1 VKVLTVVGA
10 RPQFVKAGPVSRA
23 LRVAHTELLVHTGQ
37 HYDDAMSAS
46 FFRDLEI
53 PAPEVNLEVGSG
65 AHGEQ
70 TGEMLRRLEPVV
82 LEHEPDWVLVY
93 GDTNST
99 LAAAIV
105 AAKIAYPGGRRPKL
119 AHVEAGLR
127 SFNRAMPEERNRVV
141 ADHLADLL
149 LAPTAAAVEHLE
161 REGLAERALLVGD
174 VMVDA
179 WRWAAAHADAHMPA
193 DAAAHPGYI
202 LLTMHRAENVDH
214 PARLAALLEALGDT
228 ATRLGAPVI
237 FPVHPRTRAILD
249 RDGVRLPAAVHAIDP
264 VGFLEM
270 VALEQGARLIATDS
284 GGVQKEAYLAGVPCI
299 TLRTETE
306 WVETVDA
313 GWNRVVGTDPQ
324 ALNEALADEAFL
336 AGSRPRP
343 ELYGDGRTAARI
355 VAALE
360 RSSAPAAGSEPH
372 GTIPRSTLDPLAE
385 SDMTE
390 AFTT

>member
-1 VKVLTVVGA
+1 MKVLTVVGA

-23 LRVAHTELLVHTGQ
+23 IRERHTELLVHTGQ
-37 HYDDAMSAS
+37 HYDDAMSAA

-53 PAPEVNLEVGSG
+53 PAPDVNLEVGSG
-65 AHGEQ
+65 AHGAQ
-70 TGEMLRRLEPVV
+70 TGEMLRRLEPVF
-82 LEHEPDWVLVY
+82 LDHAPDWVLVY

-105 AAKIAYPGGRRPKL
+105 ASKVAFADGRRPRL

-149 LAPTAAAVEHLE
+149 LAPTATALQHLE
-161 REGLAERALLVGD
+161 REGLAERAELVGD

-179 WRWAAAHADAHMPA
+179 WRWAAERAGEHLPA
-193 DAAAHPGYI
+193 EAAGLDGYV
-202 LLTMHRAENVDH
+202 LLTLHRAENVDD
-214 PARLAALLEALGDT
+214 PARLADLLDALAHAAAE
-228 ATRLGAPVI
+228 LGAPVI

-249 RDGVRLPAAVHAIDP
+249 RHGLALPDAVRAIEP
-264 VGFLEM
+264 IGFLEM
-270 VALEQGARLIATDS
+270 VALERGARLVATDS

-313 GWNRVVGTDPQ
+313 GWNRVVGTDPV
-324 ALNEALADEAFL
+324 ALRAALADATFL
-336 AGSRPRP
+336 AGTRPRP
-343 ELYGDGRTAARI
+343 DLYGDGSAAARI

-360 RSSAPAAGSEPH
+360 RHAPMAETTP
-372 GTIPRSTLDPLAE
+372 DPLAV
-385 SDMTE
+385 SGTTE
-390 AFTT
+390 AYAS